1 MRVAMRDFLAG
12 TRAFLMA
19 IAVHVMMAALVVL
32 GTMDWKPFRPPVLTG
47 LTIEAVM
54 VDTGVIRQRREQARK
69 DAERAVKRKAEK
81 DRRDKELK
89 ARNER
94 LRREKREAEAAEK
107 KRLEDQAAKK
117 REQEAAE
124 KKRLK
129 QQATKKRE
137 EDMRLQKMRAKQA
150 QDKKDREKRR
160 KDELQQLREKRE
172 KAARE
177 VKIEEERLKQLDARR
192 KAEADAQR
200 QAIAEADMQRQ
211 MAAEARVGELA
222 TLAQRYALEIQAQVT
237 NNWLRPP
244 TARPGLR
251 CTLRIVQIP
260 GGEIISATIA
270 GSCNGDEATRRSLV
284 AAVERAGS
292 LPYRG
297 FEEVF
302 QREVTFNFKYDD

>member
-1 MRVAMRDFLAG
+1 MRRAVHEFLAN
-12 TRAFLMA
+12 TRAFLL
-19 IAVHVMMAALVVL
+19 AVGVHIIMAALVVL

-54 VDTGVIRQRREQARK
+54 VDTGVIKQRREDAQREAEQAVQR
-69 DAERAVKRKAEK
+69 RAEK

-94 LRREKREAEAAEK
+94 LDREKREAEAAEV
-107 KRLEDQAAKK
+107 
-117 REQEAAE
+117 
-124 KKRLK
+124 KRLK
-129 QQATKKRE
+129 DLATKKRD
-137 EDMRLQKMRAKQA
+137 EDMRLQK
-150 QDKKDREKRR
+150 
-160 KDELQQLREKRE
+160 LREKQVRDKKERDRQRQDELERLRNQRE

-177 VKIEEERLKQLDARR
+177 AQIEEQRLKQLQARR
-192 KAEADAQR
+192 QAEADAQR

-211 MAAEARVGELA
+211 MAAEARAGEIA

-260 GGEIISATIA
+260 GGEVISATIA

-302 QREVTFNFKYDD
+302 QREIDFNFSYDGD